1 MFTTRLNH
9 DKRSRKELL
18 KEIQTLQERQD
29 ELETLL
35 IECKRAMDANTEM
48 KSLYEVA
55 QDLIE
60 LKRAQEALKQE
71 RDYFK
76 NVLDNSADAI
86 GIVDARGRFR
96 RWNKR
101 AEELFGYSFEE
112 LNGRSALELYADQ
125 SELEVMLAEL
135 RRKGYVRDYEISI
148 KTKKGRIL
156 PFGMSI
162 SKLTEQGKTIG
173 SVCVARD
180 LTQIKQ
186 AEAAL
191 RKSKEAAEAANRAK
205 SEFLA
210 NMSHEIRTPMNAILG
225 FSEALLHKTDD
236 QRHQQYL
243 RTISSSGQTLL
254 ALIDD
259 ILDLSKIEAGRL
271 EVRPEPLDLRRLIK
285 DLHLVFK
292 PELERKGLD
301 FILILDP
308 KLPQWL
314 VLDEI
319 RIRQILMN
327 LVGNAVKFTRS
338 GFVRL
343 AVHGV
348 PLAGEPFQTIDLIF
362 EVEDSGIGIPA
373 SQQEVIFENFRQQD
387 NQRTREFGGTG
398 LGLAIT
404 RKLVELM
411 QGSIFLD
418 SDKGRGALFRV
429 RLPGVAVI
437 HGDPAEAGGE
447 DQAEDVL
454 FEPQTILVVDDHQEN
469 IDLVRT
475 FLQDSGLGV
484 IEARSGHAAL
494 EMLNRHKPGLVL
506 MDLRMPGM
514 DGYDTAGRIKQ
525 AHYLPVIA
533 LSAATEKHDLERIT
547 TCFDGYLPKPISR
560 AALISE
566 LRGFLPYRTP
576 EWRPGTTWQASG
588 PSCPLGLDHAQR
600 ARLSPEVLNVLD
612 QELLPRIQELQET
625 LVMDE
630 VEVLALEMKQ
640 LAQQCELSILQD
652 WSTRLN
658 DFVQNYDVSGVKSML
673 AHVEHQLDRGAPGE
687 RPQGPGAQEA
697 PEDETRAV

>member
-1 MFTTRLNH
+1 MLNQ
-9 DKRSRKELL
+9 DDARSRAELL
-18 KEIQTLQERQD
+18 KEIQSLRTRHD

-112 LNGRSALELYADQ
+112 LNGRSAFELYAHQ
-125 SELEVMLAEL
+125 EELEVMLSEL
-135 RRKGYVRDYEISI
+135 RRQGYVRDYEISI
-148 KTKKGRIL
+148 RTKEGRIL

-191 RKSKEAAEAANRAK
+191 RKSKEAAEAANKAK

-225 FSEALLHKTDD
+225 FSEALLHKTSDH
-236 QRHQQYL
+236 RHQQYL

-271 EVRPEPLDLRRLIK
+271 EVRPEPQDLRRLVK

-292 PELERKGLD
+292 PELDRKGLD
-301 FILILDP
+301 FILVLDP
-308 KLPQWL
+308 ELPQWL
-314 VLDEI
+314 LLDEI

-343 AVHGV
+343 AVFSARQDD
-348 PLAGEPFQTIDLIF
+348 AGDRAVDLF
-362 EVEDSGIGIPA
+362 LEVEDSGIGVPA
-373 SQQEVIFENFRQQD
+373 SQQELIFENFRQQD

-411 QGSIFLD
+411 QGEITLESEE
-418 SDKGRGALFRV
+418 GRGALFRV
-429 RLPGVAVI
+429 RLPRVELAP
-437 HGDPAEAGGE
+437 GDPAMAGITEQMG
-447 DQAEDVL
+447 DVL
-454 FEPQTILVVDDHQEN
+454 FESRTILVVDDHQDNLDHGQAAGPFCPLAAGQFVRERLSSEVQEALN
-469 IDLVRT
+469 EDL
-475 FLQDSGLGV
+475 
-484 IEARSGHAAL
+484 
-494 EMLNRHKPGLVL
+494 
-506 MDLRMPGM
+506 
-514 DGYDTAGRIKQ
+514 
-525 AHYLPVIA
+525 
-533 LSAATEKHDLERIT
+533 
-547 TCFDGYLPKPISR
+547 LPKI
-560 AALISE
+560 L
-566 LRGFLPYRTP
+566 
-576 EWRPGTTWQASG
+576 
-588 PSCPLGLDHAQR
+588 
-600 ARLSPEVLNVLD
+600 
-612 QELLPRIQELQET
+612 ELQET

-630 VEVLALEMKQ
+630 VEILALEMKQ
-640 LAQQCELSILQD
+640 LAMRCDLPVLLD
-652 WSTRLN
+652 WSSRLN

-673 AHVEHQLDRGAPGE
+673 AHVARQFQPA
-687 RPQGPGAQEA
+687 
-697 PEDETRAV
+697 

>member
-1 MFTTRLNH
+1 MLTQG
-9 DKRSRKELL
+9 DSRPRAELL
-18 KEIQTLQERQD
+18 KEIQDLRARHD

-112 LNGRSALELYADQ
+112 LNGRSAFELYARQD
-125 SELEVMLAEL
+125 ELEVMLSEL
-135 RRKGYVRDYEISI
+135 RRQGYVRDYEISI
-148 KTKKGRIL
+148 RTKEGHIL

-162 SKLTEQGKTIG
+162 SKLTEKGKTIG

-191 RKSKEAAEAANRAK
+191 RRSKEAAEAANKAK

-225 FSEALLHKTDD
+225 FSEALLHKTSDH
-236 QRHQQYL
+236 RHQQYL

-271 EVRPEPLDLRRLIK
+271 EVRPEPQNLRRLIK
-285 DLHLVFK
+285 DVHLVFK
-292 PELERKGLD
+292 PELDRKGLD
-301 FILILDP
+301 FILVLDQE
-308 KLPQWL
+308 LPRWL
-314 VLDEI
+314 LLDEI

-343 AVHGV
+343 AVHSV
-348 PLAGEPFQTIDLIF
+348 HQGEAVGQTVDLF
-362 EVEDSGIGIPA
+362 LEVEDSGIGIPA
-373 SQQEVIFENFRQQD
+373 SQQELIFENFRQQD

-411 QGSIFLD
+411 QGTITLESEE
-418 SDKGRGALFRV
+418 GRGALFRV
-429 RLPGVAVI
+429 RLPGVAVAQ
-437 HGDPAEAGGE
+437 GDSAVSGATEQGDDDLLESQMVP
-447 DQAEDVL
+447 
-454 FEPQTILVVDDHQEN
+454 VVDDQEDN
-469 IDLVRT
+469 ID
-475 FLQDSGLGV
+475 Q
-484 IEARSGHAAL
+484 GH
-494 EMLNRHKPGLVL
+494 
-506 MDLRMPGM
+506 
-514 DGYDTAGRIKQ
+514 
-525 AHYLPVIA
+525 
-533 LSAATEKHDLERIT
+533 S
-547 TCFDGYLPKPISR
+547 
-560 AALISE
+560 
-566 LRGFLPYRTP
+566 
-576 EWRPGTTWQASG
+576 SG
-588 PSCPLGLDHAQR
+588 PFCPLDADR
-600 ARLSPEVLNVLD
+600 FVRDRLSSEVQEALD
-612 QELLPRIQELQET
+612 QALVPKLTELQET

-630 VEVLALEMKQ
+630 VENLALEMEQ
-640 LAQQCELSILQD
+640 LAMRCDLPVLLD
-652 WSTRLN
+652 WSSRLN

-673 AHVEHQLDRGAPGE
+673 AHVARHFQPA
-687 RPQGPGAQEA
+687 
-697 PEDETRAV
+697 

>member
-1 MFTTRLNH
+1 MLTQ
-9 DKRSRKELL
+9 DASRPRAELL
-18 KEIQTLQERQD
+18 KEIQALRARHD

-86 GIVDARGRFR
+86 GIVNARGRFR

-112 LNGRSALELYADQ
+112 LNGRSAFELYADQ
-125 SELEVMLAEL
+125 DELEVMLAEL
-135 RRKGYVRDYEISI
+135 RRQGYVRDYEISI
-148 KTKKGRIL
+148 RTKEGHIL

-162 SKLTEQGKTIG
+162 SKLTEKGKTIG

-191 RKSKEAAEAANRAK
+191 RRSKEAAEAANKAK

-225 FSEALLHKTDD
+225 FSEALLHKTSDH
-236 QRHQQYL
+236 RHQQYL

-271 EVRPEPLDLRRLIK
+271 EVRPEPQDLRRLIK
-285 DLHLVFK
+285 DVHLVFK
-292 PELERKGLD
+292 PELDRKGLD
-301 FILILDP
+301 FILVLDQE
-308 KLPQWL
+308 LPRWL
-314 VLDEI
+314 LLDEI

-338 GFVRL
+338 GYVRL
-343 AVHGV
+343 AVHSVHQGDAV
-348 PLAGEPFQTIDLIF
+348 DPAVDLF
-362 EVEDSGIGIPA
+362 LEVEDSGIGIPA
-373 SQQEVIFENFRQQD
+373 SQQELIFENFRQQD

-411 QGSIFLD
+411 QGTITLESEE
-418 SDKGRGALFRV
+418 GRGALFRV
-429 RLPGVAVI
+429 RLPGVAVSS
-437 HGDPAEAGGE
+437 GDPDRSEAAEQNNN
-447 DQAEDVL
+447 DL
-454 FEPQTILVVDDHQEN
+454 FESQRFLVGDDHQDS
-469 IDLVRT
+469 ID
-475 FLQDSGLGV
+475 
-484 IEARSGHAAL
+484 
-494 EMLNRHKPGLVL
+494 PG
-506 MDLRMPGM
+506 
-514 DGYDTAGRIKQ
+514 
-525 AHYLPVIA
+525 
-533 LSAATEKHDLERIT
+533 
-547 TCFDGYLPKPISR
+547 
-560 AALISE
+560 
-566 LRGFLPYRTP
+566 
-576 EWRPGTTWQASG
+576 QASG
-588 PSCPLGLDHAQR
+588 PFCPLGAGQFARD
-600 ARLSPEVLNVLD
+600 RLSSEVQEVLD
-612 QELLPRIQELQET
+612 QALVPKITELQET

-630 VEVLALEMKQ
+630 VENLALEMEQ
-640 LAQQCELSILQD
+640 LAMRCDLPILLD
-652 WSTRLN
+652 WSSRLN

-673 AHVEHQLDRGAPGE
+673 AHVARQFQPA
-687 RPQGPGAQEA
+687 
-697 PEDETRAV
+697 